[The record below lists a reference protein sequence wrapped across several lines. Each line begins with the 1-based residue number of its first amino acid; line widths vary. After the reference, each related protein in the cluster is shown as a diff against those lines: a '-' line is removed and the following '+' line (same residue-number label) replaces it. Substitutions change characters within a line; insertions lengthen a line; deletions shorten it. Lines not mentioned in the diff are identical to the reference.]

1 MLGWANSC
9 PGCQKRGERGSADGN
24 VRRSRVG
31 LRAEIGRASRTGP
44 PWQGVSW
51 RSCRPRSSYLVPRPE
66 PAGAAAAF
74 VSSTG
79 WLFTC
84 ARRVR
89 LDFTQTRAPRLN
101 DEPSCTSHGAAGL
114 CCLNFN
120 GGAAPDGER
129 RPSPPGHWWQE
140 RDFRPAP
147 APCLCPRRRVGI
159 KRCPASGC
167 IHSSEIQRVLKRAS
181 GNRLACSL
189 EGRWGAA
196 SVPSRSPQ

>member
-31 LRAEIGRASRTGP
+31 LRAEIGRVSRTGP

-51 RSCRPRSSYLVPRPE
+51 RSCRPRSSYLGPSLRVLRPGLYPALAGFSPVLGESAWISHGPVP
-66 PAGAAAAF
+66 
-74 VSSTG
+74 
-79 WLFTC
+79 
-84 ARRVR
+84 
-89 LDFTQTRAPRLN
+89 PRLN
-101 DEPSCTSHGAAGL
+101 DEPSCTSRGAAGL

-167 IHSSEIQRVLKRAS
+167 IHSSEIQRVLKRAC

-196 SVPSRSPQ
+196 SVPSQSPQ